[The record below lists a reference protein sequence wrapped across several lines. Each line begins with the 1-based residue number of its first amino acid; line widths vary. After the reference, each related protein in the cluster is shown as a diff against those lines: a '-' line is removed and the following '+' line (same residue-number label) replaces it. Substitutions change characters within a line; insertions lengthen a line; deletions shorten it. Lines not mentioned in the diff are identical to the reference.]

1 MRLQYPDRG
10 YNPSVPIPNG
20 ILLMNDHAS
29 PPERRLDRRI
39 PLGCSASILLRDGT
53 AIAAECIELSVSGM
67 TLHAAYVPGESEVIE
82 VAIASPSER
91 VERPPL
97 VTRLKV
103 VRCHALGDGRYEIG
117 GSIVRVIG

>member
-1 MRLQYPDRG
+1 
-10 YNPSVPIPNG
+10 
-20 ILLMNDHAS
+20 MNDRAS

-39 PLGCSASILLRDGT
+39 PLGCSASILLRNGET
-53 AIAAECIELSVSGM
+53 VAAECTELSIGGM

-82 VAIASPSER
+82 VAVRSPGDR
-91 VERPPL
+91 LERPPL

-103 VRCHALGDGRYEIG
+103 TRCHALGNGRYEIG